1 MSRQNEVSDKI
12 EDAKRKITD
21 LKHQRSKEKR
31 IFREREKRLKEQL
44 EHQLDTA
51 RASEQRAEEVQE
63 ELKVE
68 FFPGDFFI
76 VFFRNM
82 RQRKRLLVLKLVSR
96 YQTIKTR

>member
-44 EHQLDTA
+44 EHQLDSA

-63 ELKVE
+63 ELKVKMY
-68 FFPGDFFI
+68 PGGFSFL
-76 VFFRNM
+76 FRNM
-82 RQRKRLLVLKLVSR
+82 RLRKRLSVLKLVS
-96 YQTIKTR
+96 

>member
-21 LKHQRSKEKR
+21 LKHQRSKEKL

-51 RASEQRAEEVQE
+51 RASEQRAEEVQA
-63 ELKVE
+63 ELKVYIYLPTE
-68 FFPGDFFI
+68 VKIRPPRSANHQLSPRF
-76 VFFRNM
+76 
-82 RQRKRLLVLKLVSR
+82 LS
-96 YQTIKTR
+96 Y